1 MTNKSKVLKVYPSAK
16 CYKPMDHLII
26 QGQLRLIQ
34 PEGFFI
40 YHFNESA
47 GQKGRFQMLS
57 NRCQQE
63 NEAWQEAWSYIE
75 KEMLRK
81 LES

>member
-16 CYKPMDHLII
+16 CWKPMDHLII
-26 QGQLRLIQ
+26 KD
-34 PEGFFI
+34 GFFI
-40 YHFNESA
+40 YHFNESV
-47 GQKGRFQMLS
+47 GQKGRFQVLS
-57 NRCQQE
+57 KLYQQE
-63 NEAWQEAWSYIE
+63 NAAWQETWSYIE